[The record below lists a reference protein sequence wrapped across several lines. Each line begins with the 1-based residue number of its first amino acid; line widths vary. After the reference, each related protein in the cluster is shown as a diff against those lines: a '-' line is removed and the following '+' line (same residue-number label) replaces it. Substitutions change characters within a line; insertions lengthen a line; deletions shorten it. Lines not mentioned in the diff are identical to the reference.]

1 MTTNAMIAQVESL
14 PELIQTEFE
23 GLDERARTILSHEEW
38 LSVKRVV
45 ATGCGD
51 SHMAAVATQWA
62 FERLGGVPTDAAT
75 AMRAARYALPEA
87 TDRVWRN
94 PLTIGIS
101 VSGAVSR
108 TREAVA
114 AGKERG
120 FLTIAV
126 TGNPEAPLGQT
137 AERILNCRIPDFV
150 HAPGVRSYRISLLAL
165 WLMAIRL
172 GEVGGR
178 LTGKEAQQHRD
189 DLRATADR
197 IAETIELNTGPARE
211 LAEQMAERKHFTF
224 VGDGPGYATA
234 LFSAAKILEAVGRD
248 AWGQDTEEWAH
259 LQYFSRVEPDAPTFV
274 IADGGRGTT
283 RTAEILPPMQR
294 IGREMVLIA
303 PDANG
308 LAAQFQHHLPVAA
321 GVSPLFSPM
330 VNAVPGE
337 LFAAQLADVTG
348 ERYFGGFTGVYDP
361 ATTGGNNIV
370 TSNVEAVADMVP

>member
-23 GLDERARTILSHEEW
+23 GLDERVRIILSHEEW
-38 LSVKRVV
+38 LSVKRIV

-62 FERLGGVPTDAAT
+62 LERLGGVPTDAAT

-87 TDRVWRN
+87 ADRVWRN
-94 PLTIGIS
+94 PLTFGIS
-101 VSGAVSR
+101 VSGSVSR

-114 AGKERG
+114 AAKERG

-137 AERILNCRIPDFV
+137 AERILNCRIPDFA
-150 HAPGVRSYRISLLAL
+150 HAPGVRSYRISMLAL
-165 WLMAIRL
+165 WLVAIRL
-172 GEVGGR
+172 GEVKGR

-189 DLRATADR
+189 SLRATADQ
-197 IAETIELNTGPARE
+197 IAETIELCAGPSRE
-211 LAEQMAERKHFTF
+211 LAERMADRKHFTF

-274 IADGGRGTT
+274 IADGGRGAS

-303 PDANG
+303 PEADELASG
-308 LAAQFQHHLPVAA
+308 LPFHLRVSS

-337 LFAAQLADVTG
+337 LFAAHLAEVTG
-348 ERYFGGFTGVYDP
+348 EQYFGGFAGVYDP
-361 ATTGGNNIV
+361 GATGGNNIV
-370 TSNVEAVADMVP
+370 TSNVEAVADMAP